1 MNNDIRGIVFNQ
13 ENLVLNLTNKVA
25 GQKKLTKII
34 LILLILISCF
44 IIGIFVGYTGGVTS
58 LQVFIGK
65 TARLE
70 YLSMILLVVAWV
82 TTYIFGNFKKSF
94 VTVIISFFTVIVIPG
109 LLQKSG
115 FLELQPLFFIA
126 SPVIIVFFLTVT
138 IVNFFLLRFIIA
150 LKKLILTSSLLVV
163 HYLSVFTIV
172 TGAMTGS
179 VIGIAGEIQSPV
191 SEFKDLPISADVNI
205 GLIFSGVLYAL
216 FLILSSWL
224 TNHLRGLPWKH
235 PDQLRS
241 WALIIGSWRGTSF
254 YGLDLSHVNFKNAK
268 LPNSDL
274 RARKLYRTCFEDA
287 QGLERARIDSRYMDL
302 EIPKVQK
309 LLTKP
314 QDYANDRDFSNLNLR
329 GAFLQN
335 AKMRQFNFTDTD
347 LSGADM
353 QSADLRGSIFVRTQV
368 IGVDFTGAKLTGICI
383 EDWSVNSQTC
393 FTNVECDFVYR
404 RLDEDGELSDRF
416 PVNRNFEPREFESLY
431 QEVENVIEIIFKE
444 GENWQAAL
452 YSLIK
457 LQTEDEELELQ
468 LKGVEKRGDVWVVKV
483 TYNQTYPKQQV
494 EHNLNATVEE
504 IKRQLVAKEQ
514 QIYQLEQEKY
524 KILEIAAY
532 QAKTGVHQA
541 KALEGFSRQQLGN
554 SNNFFL
560 SGSNITNLT
569 GSGEIEYGEAA
580 AQVRS
585 IVANS
590 ADSGQAT
597 AVLDNFLA
605 KLQRQSVATDVEM
618 QAELVQQM
626 ILAEAQKDLILKQ
639 FLIQQEQQ
647 IVSAFPQGILSTAI
661 KSAIAQLRDNRS

>member
-1 MNNDIRGIVFNQ
+1 MNNDIRGILFNQ

-25 GQKKLTKII
+25 GQKKVTKII

-44 IIGIFVGYTGGVTS
+44 IIGIFVGYTGAVTS

-65 TARLE
+65 KARLE
-70 YLSMILLVVAWV
+70 YLSMILLVVVWV
-82 TTYIFGNFKKSF
+82 TTYIFGNLKKSF

-109 LLQKSG
+109 VLEKSG

-126 SPVIIVFFLTVT
+126 SPVIIVFFLIVT
-138 IVNFFLLRFIIA
+138 IVNFFLLRFIIT
-150 LKKLILTSSLLVV
+150 LTKLILTSSLLVV
-163 HYLSVFTIV
+163 QYLSVFTIV
-172 TGAMTGS
+172 AGAMTGS
-179 VIGIAGEIQSPV
+179 LIGIAGEVRSPV
-191 SEFKDLPISADVNI
+191 SEFKDLPIPANVNI

-224 TNHLRGLPWKH
+224 TNRLRGLPWKH
-235 PDQLRS
+235 PDLLRS
-241 WALIIGSWRGTSF
+241 WALIIGSWRGTSW

-274 RARKLYRTCFEDA
+274 RARKLYRTCFQDT

-314 QDYANDRDFSNLNLR
+314 QDYANDKDFSNLNLR

-335 AKMRQFNFTDTD
+335 AQMRRFNFTDSD

-368 IGVDFTGAKLTGICI
+368 IGVDFTDADLTGICI

-393 FTNVECDFVYR
+393 FTNVKCDFVYR

-416 PVNRNFEPREFESLY
+416 PVNRNFERREFESLY
-431 QEVENVIEIIFKE
+431 QEVENVIEIIFNE

-457 LQTEDEELELQ
+457 LQTEDEQLELQ

-483 TYNQTYPKQQV
+483 TYNQAYPKQEV
-494 EHNLNATVEE
+494 EHSLNATVEE
-504 IKRQLVAKEQ
+504 IKRQLAAKEQ

-524 KILEIAAY
+524 RILEIAAD
-532 QAKTGVHQA
+532 QAKAVVHQA
-541 KALEGFSRQQLGN
+541 QALERQSLGN
-554 SNNFFL
+554 SNNFFI
-560 SGSNITNLT
+560 SGSNITNLS
-569 GSGEIEYGEAA
+569 GSGQIEYGEAA

-590 ADSGQAT
+590 ADSRQAT
-597 AVLDNFLA
+597 AVLQNFLA
-605 KLQRQSVATDVEM
+605 KLQRQSVATDIET
-618 QAELVQQM
+618 QAELMQQM
-626 ILAEAQKDLILKQ
+626 ILTEAQKDLDLKQ

-661 KSAIAQLRDNRS
+661 QSAIAQLRDNRS

>member
-1 MNNDIRGIVFNQ
+1 MNNDMRGIVFHQ
-13 ENLVLNLTNKVA
+13 ENLVFNLTNKVA
-25 GQKKLTKII
+25 GQKKVTKFI

-44 IIGIFVGYTGGVTS
+44 IIGIFVGYTGGLTS
-58 LQVFIGK
+58 LQIFVGK
-65 TARLE
+65 KARLE
-70 YLSMILLVVAWV
+70 YLSMILVVVAWV

-94 VTVIISFFTVIVIPG
+94 VTVIISLFTVIVIPG
-109 LLQKSG
+109 LLEKSG
-115 FLELQPLFFIA
+115 FLELKPFFFIT
-126 SPVIIVFFLTVT
+126 SPFIIVFFLTIT
-138 IVNFFLLRFIIA
+138 IVNLFLLRFIIT
-150 LKKLILTSSLLVV
+150 LTKLIFTSSLLVV
-163 HYLSVFTIV
+163 QYLSVFTV
-172 TGAMTGS
+172 ATGAMTGS
-179 VIGIAGEIQSPV
+179 VIGIAGEVQSPV
-191 SEFKDLPISADVNI
+191 SEFKDLLIPANVNI

-235 PDQLRS
+235 PDLLRS

-274 RARKLYRTCFEDA
+274 RARKLYRTCFQDA

-314 QDYANDRDFSNLNLR
+314 QDYATDKDFSNLILR

-335 AKMRQFNFTDTD
+335 SQMRQFNFTDSD

-368 IGVDFTGAKLTGICI
+368 IGVDFSDADLTGICI

-393 FTNVECDFVYR
+393 FTNVKCDFVYR

-457 LQTEDEELELQ
+457 LQTEDEQLELQ

-483 TYNQTYPKQQV
+483 TYNQAYPKQEV
-494 EHNLNATVEE
+494 EHSLNATVEE

-514 QIYQLEQEKY
+514 QVYQLEQEKRE
-524 KILEIAAY
+524 ILGIVKV
-532 QAKTGVHQA
+532 QAKAVADQA
-541 KALEGFSRQQLGN
+541 KALEGFSRQPLGN

-560 SGSNITNLT
+560 SGSNITNLA
-569 GSGEIEYGEAA
+569 GSGQIEYGEVA

-597 AVLDNFLA
+597 AVLQNFLA
-605 KLQRQSVATDVEM
+605 KLQRQSIATDVEM

-661 KSAIAQLRDNRS
+661 QSAIAQLRDN